1 MQSRLLIEYM
11 RTGAITPLKK
21 GDTKEEVEAKLGA
34 PEDWKGRQ
42 GGIGWVGSLLTN
54 YYDSWAWHYGSLCV
68 TFPDRALKI
77 LSGISLDLGFGD
89 PSAALRFAA
98 PFAEL
103 PRTPFT
109 LQDLVDL
116 MDEHGIRHRHHRA
129 GLWVSE
135 GGIGIVASDGEYSPS
150 ARVIYLAPHP
160 YDQVEDTSRSGV
172 RQRLIEGFT
181 EMLRQPELPAADR
194 IRCEESLRDLEHQK
208 GMNKE

>member
-42 GGIGWVGSLLTN
+42 GGFGWVGPLLTDHR
-54 YYDSWAWHYGSLCV
+54 DSWAWHYGSLCV
-68 TFPDRALKI
+68 TFPDAALYGVP
-77 LSGISLDLGFGD
+77 GIRLNLGFGD
-89 PSAALRFAA
+89 PSASFHFPA

-103 PRTPFT
+103 PQAPFT

-116 MDEHGIRHRHHRA
+116 LDEHGVRHRRHRA

-135 GGIGIVASDGEYSPS
+135 GDIGIVTSDGEYSPS
-150 ARVIYLAPHP
+150 ARVVYLAPHP
-160 YDQVEDTSRSGV
+160 YDQVGDTSRSDV
-172 RQRLIEGFT
+172 RQRLIERFS
-181 EMLRQPELPAADR
+181 EMLRQPDLPDADR
-194 IRCEESLRDLEHQK
+194 IRCEESLRDLELQK
-208 GMNKE
+208 GVNKE